1 LVAATKTSVV
11 TLLIGS
17 IILGAIVGIGHALW
31 SRSAESEVVH
41 YSWPVKW
48 ALTFAAESPDLP
60 AGSRFATASVAAA
73 EGERWT
79 VAGEVELPSSEGRRL
94 ITTYTADVRS
104 RCANFSERRCWEM
117 AGLTFGSVPAATA
130 APAAERLDSERDA
143 SMQLAALPLT
153 EEPTTLADAP
163 QPTPQSAAEA
173 EEDLDFVLGE
183 PLIEPADALIE
194 ALGGWST
201 IRSSSS
207 TAPRYDPVLVRDI
220 QRGLAALGYEPG
232 PADGVPGRRTHA
244 AAEAFRKQEK
254 LAKAALDF
262 DLLDAINRRLETRHA
277 APAPA
282 ASEDD
287 DAQPANA
294 PRPNWMCAG
303 INPKHRDC
311 GG

>member
-1 LVAATKTSVV
+1 MAAPKASVV

-17 IILGAIVGIGHALW
+17 IILGALVGIGHALW

-60 AGSRFATASVAAA
+60 TGSRFTTASVVVA
-73 EGERWT
+73 EGEQWT
-79 VAGEVELPSSEGRRL
+79 VAGQVELPSSEGRRL
-94 ITTYTADVRS
+94 TTNYTADVRS

-117 AGLTFGSVPAATA
+117 SGLTLGSVPAATA
-130 APAAERLDSERDA
+130 APSSSRMGAERDA
-143 SMQLAALPLT
+143 GVQLAALPVA
-153 EEPTTLADAP
+153 EDPPTVVDVP
-163 QPTPQSAAEA
+163 QPALPSAAEA
-173 EEDLDFVLGE
+173 EDDLDFVLGE

-201 IRSSSS
+201 IRDPSS
-207 TAPRYDPVLVRDI
+207 TTPRYDPVLVRDI
-220 QRGLAALGYEPG
+220 QRGLAALGFAPG

-244 AAEAFRKQEK
+244 AAEAFRKQEQ

-262 DLLDAINRRLETRHA
+262 DLLDAINRRLETQHA
-277 APAPA
+277 APAPSA
-282 ASEDD
+282 REEENAHPS
-287 DAQPANA
+287 NA

-311 GG
+311 GS